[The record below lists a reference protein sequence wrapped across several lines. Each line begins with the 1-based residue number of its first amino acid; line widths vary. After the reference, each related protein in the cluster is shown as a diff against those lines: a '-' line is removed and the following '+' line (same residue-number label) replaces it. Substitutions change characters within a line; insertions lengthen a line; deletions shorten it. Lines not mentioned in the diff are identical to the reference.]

1 MDAKNSY
8 LELMKNL
15 HGTQKSSSPTELK
28 SEFNE
33 KYKQNHPAQVELLDF
48 LQQWKT
54 QHGISGKRKPLER
67 EETIKEIQQVEP
79 VNQRR
84 RVVVRPRKLIDE

>member
-8 LELMKNL
+8 LELMNNL
-15 HGTQKSSSPTELK
+15 RGSQNSTQTESK

-33 KYKQNHPAQVELLDF
+33 NYKQNHPAQVELLDF
-48 LQQWKT
+48 LQQWKS

-67 EETIKEIQQVEP
+67 DETIKELQQVEP
-79 VNQRR
+79 MNQRR

>member
-8 LELMKNL
+8 LELMNNL
-15 HGTQKSSSPTELK
+15 RGSQNLPQTESK

-33 KYKQNHPAQVELLDF
+33 NYKQNHPAQVELLDF
-48 LQQWKT
+48 LQQWKS

-67 EETIKEIQQVEP
+67 DETIKEIQQVEP
-79 VNQRR
+79 MNQRR